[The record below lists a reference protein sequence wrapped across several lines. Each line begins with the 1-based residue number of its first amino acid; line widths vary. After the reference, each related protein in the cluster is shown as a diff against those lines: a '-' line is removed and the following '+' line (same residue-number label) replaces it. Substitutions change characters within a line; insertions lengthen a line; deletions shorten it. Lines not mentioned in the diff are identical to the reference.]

1 MICLCQILIKTAKY
15 QPQQAELTELRK
27 QTKDMKAYV
36 EEMEEFKA
44 ENEMIVEMATLDREM
59 AEEQT
64 ESLRA
69 ELDVVR
75 GRAEELEMEVEILR
89 EENSEL
95 SGEMTQEEK
104 TSASWLQM
112 EKQNERLKEALLM
125 LRDMTSQTEMELKE
139 TIKSLEE
146 DNNELVAI
154 KEAAETTKEK
164 LNASETAVEDLRQ
177 QLETALGAE
186 EMLEDLTE
194 SNLSMSEQ
202 IEELKA
208 TIEDLESLKEISDEL
223 EINRVETEK
232 QMQEEVDYKD
242 LVIGEQARRIAQ
254 LDASNEEAEYT
265 ITRFRDL
272 VTNLQRYISC
282 LRFLLASYG
291 ILTIGNLVILRI

>member
-1 MICLCQILIKTAKY
+1 MKTY
-15 QPQQAELTELRK
+15 L
-27 QTKDMKAYV
+27 
-36 EEMEEFKA
+36 EEMEEFKV

-69 ELDVVR
+69 ELEAVR

-89 EENSEL
+89 EENNEL

-104 TSASWLQM
+104 TSAGWLQM
-112 EKQNERLKEALLM
+112 EKQNERLREALLR
-125 LRDMTSQTEMELKE
+125 LRDMTSQTEIELKE

-146 DNNELVAI
+146 DNNELVEI
-154 KEAAETTKEK
+154 KKAAEGTRER
-164 LNASETAVEDLRQ
+164 LQISEAAVEDLRQ

-194 SNLSMSEQ
+194 RNLSMSEQ

-223 EINRVETEK
+223 EINHVETEK
-232 QMQEEVDYKD
+232 QMQEEIDYKD
-242 LVIGEQARRIAQ
+242 LVIGEQSRRIAQ

-265 ITRFRDL
+265 ITRFREL
-272 VTNLQRYISC
+272 VTNLQR
-282 LRFLLASYG
+282 
-291 ILTIGNLVILRI
+291 

>member
-1 MICLCQILIKTAKY
+1 
-15 QPQQAELTELRK
+15 
-27 QTKDMKAYV
+27 MKAYV
-36 EEMEEFKA
+36 DEMENIKQ
-44 ENEMIVEMATLDREM
+44 ENEMMVEMATLDREM

-69 ELDVVR
+69 ELDIVR

-89 EENSEL
+89 EENAEL

-112 EKQNERLKEALLM
+112 EKQNERLRDALLR
-125 LRDMTSQTEMELKE
+125 LRDMTSQTEAELKD

-146 DNNELVAI
+146 DTNELTAI
-154 KEAAETTKEK
+154 KEQAGVTREK
-164 LNASETAVEDLRQ
+164 LIASEAAVEDLRS

-194 SNLSMSEQ
+194 RNLSMSEQ
-202 IEELKA
+202 IEELKM

-223 EINRVETEK
+223 EINHVETEK
-232 QMQEEVDYKD
+232 QMQEEIDYKD
-242 LVIGEQARRIAQ
+242 LVIVEQARRIQ
-254 LDASNEEAEYT
+254 LLDGSNEEAEYT

-272 VTNLQRYISC
+272 VTNLQRYFMS
-282 LRFLLASYG
+282 RG
-291 ILTIGNLVILRI
+291 LTGVMRIANCRHAVILRT